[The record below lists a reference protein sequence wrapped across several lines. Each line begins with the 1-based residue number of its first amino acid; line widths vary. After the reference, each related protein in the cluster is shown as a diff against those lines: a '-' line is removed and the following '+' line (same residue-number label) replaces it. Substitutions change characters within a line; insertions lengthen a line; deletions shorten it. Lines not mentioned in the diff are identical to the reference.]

1 MVPAA
6 RLERSA
12 GSPGRIV
19 QTEADGDALSDEL
32 SAPPTPSQAAKDN
45 RALFFTVFPS
55 IMIPMFLAMIDQ
67 TIVSTALPAVAADLG
82 DVERVSWIVVSY
94 LVATTIAAPVYG
106 RLGDVFGRRRVMMVA
121 LGVFMAAS
129 VICALAPSVLVL
141 SLARVL
147 QGLGGGGLMTSS
159 QALVGETVPPRERAR
174 YQGYLAAVAVCA
186 SSFGPVVGGFLTE
199 HFGWRSVFL
208 VNLPLGIVAVLLTL
222 RLSQR
227 QGSGAGFRFDFV
239 GLAIFVVFVVSTL
252 IGLERVQHFEAGSLP
267 LIAGL
272 AVLAVTAVFLLVRV
286 ERRAASPLLPL
297 SLLRTPAI
305 WRSDALAACHGGALV
320 SLLTL
325 MPIYLRVVR
334 GTSASETG
342 LLLLPLAA
350 GIGLGAMVTGRLVS
364 WTGRT
369 AIFPSIGLI
378 PVAALL
384 VVLAIAAPLL
394 SNTLLVM
401 VFAILSLFM
410 GTVMGVVQVTVQTA
424 AGPAMIGS
432 AAASVQFSRSIG
444 AAFGTSVA
452 TAVLFSV
459 LALSDPDAAHAFDAL
474 IQTGPGA
481 LQSWPA
487 ARQAVIVAE
496 VTDAFRA
503 AFLAVAVFAT
513 GALALAWSI
522 PMRRLS

>member
-1 MVPAA
+1 M
-6 RLERSA
+6 
-12 GSPGRIV
+12 
-19 QTEADGDALSDEL
+19 SDEL
-32 SAPPTPSQAAKDN
+32 SAPSSPAADAAKTN

-82 DVERVSWIVVSY
+82 NVERVSWVVVSY

-121 LGVFMAAS
+121 LGVFMTAS

-141 SLARVL
+141 SLGRVL

-174 YQGYLAAVAVCA
+174 YQGYLASVAVCA

-208 VNLPLGIVAVLLTL
+208 VNLPLGLVALLLTL
-222 RLSQR
+222 RLSR
-227 QGSGAGFRFDFV
+227 RRGSGAGFRFDFV
-239 GLAIFVVFVVSTL
+239 GLSLFVVFVVSTL
-252 IGLERVQHFEAGSLP
+252 IALERIQHLEPGSLP
-267 LIAGL
+267 LVAGL
-272 AVLAVTAVFLLVRV
+272 CAVAIAAVILLIRV

-305 WRSDALAACHGGALV
+305 WRSDALAACHGAALV
-320 SLLTL
+320 SLLTI
-325 MPIYLRVVR
+325 MPIYLSVVR

-369 AIFPSIGLI
+369 AIFPSIGLM

-384 VVLAIAAPLL
+384 VVLAIAAPVL
-394 SNTLLVM
+394 SNAALV
-401 VFAILSLFM
+401 VLFGVLSLFM
-410 GTVMGVVQVTVQTA
+410 GTVMGVVQVTVQTV

-444 AAFGTSVA
+444 AAFGTSVV
-452 TAVLFSV
+452 TAVLFAII
-459 LALSDPDAAHAFDAL
+459 ALSDPDAVTAFRAL
-474 IQTGPGA
+474 IQAGPGA
-481 LQSWPA
+481 LLSWPA

-496 VTDAFRA
+496 VADAFRA
-503 AFLAVAVFAT
+503 AFLVVAVFAT
-513 GALALAWSI
+513 GALVLAWSI
-522 PMRRLS
+522 PIRRL